1 MPMFNVPSE
10 GVLMASSLEL
20 ISPHMFLLEALVSPF
35 KMQQQIHEVINSH
48 KKGRVTLND
57 Q

>member
-1 MPMFNVPSE
+1 MYKFNVVSE
-10 GVLMASSLEL
+10 EVLMTSSLEL
-20 ISPHMFLLEALVSPF
+20 ITPHTFLLEALVSPF
-35 KMQQQIHEVINSH
+35 KMQQQIHEVINRH